1 LAAER
6 NRHIQFKG
14 DQWDL
19 LHREHYTAAAV
30 ANSGD
35 RQLKYKAWKAQSSL
49 ALGSSARTELNPPLE
64 DSTKIRI
71 RKGAHSAQQHSGM
84 QRLQT
89 IPSGL
94 LGRDDYSRFE
104 PSEEGHCTQGT

>member
-1 LAAER
+1 MAAER

-64 DSTKIRI
+64 DSTKILGTL
-71 RKGAHSAQQHSGM
+71 KKASAAA
-84 QRLQT
+84 
-89 IPSGL
+89 
-94 LGRDDYSRFE
+94 F
-104 PSEEGHCTQGT
+104 QGTGSDPL